1 MNAVSKS
8 KKTSSLESLKSY
20 WTVAAAVAI
29 VVGNVDDLVVYA
41 DDADDADGDDDES
54 DTCNTNNGDSDG
66 VTDNENNN
74 SEWSLR

>member
-41 DDADDADGDDDES
+41 DDADGDDDES
-54 DTCNTNNGDSDG
+54 DTCNTDDDDSDG